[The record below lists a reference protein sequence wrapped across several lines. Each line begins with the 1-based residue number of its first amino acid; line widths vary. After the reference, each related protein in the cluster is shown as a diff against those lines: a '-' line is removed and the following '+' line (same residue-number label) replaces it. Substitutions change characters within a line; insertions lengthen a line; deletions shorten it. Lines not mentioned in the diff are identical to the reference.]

1 MAGLASALG
10 SIDWMNPEGTKV
22 RHNPEAFLKGA
33 AEWQEKKRKNK
44 LLREMEGAPA
54 LPDGEQMRERAVE
67 SYLSKMDGYEAA
79 LSLA

>member
-33 AEWQEKKRKNK
+33 AEWQEK
-44 LLREMEGAPA
+44 
-54 LPDGEQMRERAVE
+54 ERTNCFERWRVRQPCQTG
-67 SYLSKMDGYEAA
+67 SR
-79 LSLA
+79 